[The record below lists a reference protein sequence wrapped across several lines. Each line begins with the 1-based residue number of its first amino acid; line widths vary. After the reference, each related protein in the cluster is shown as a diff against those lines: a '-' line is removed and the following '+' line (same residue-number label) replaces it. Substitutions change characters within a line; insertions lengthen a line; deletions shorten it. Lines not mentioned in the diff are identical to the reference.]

1 MIRINLLP
9 QAKKATTRAVAPAAP
24 GNTQAWAIGYG
35 VAALVWVAACLG
47 VYLLYDSQLEEEKA
61 TNAALQTQIDQLRS
75 KSAQLEEV
83 RARLAASQQ
92 LEEVVGQLH
101 RERTGPTRVLME
113 LSQIL
118 SPAPGGGPT
127 IDAEALEEL
136 RRDNPLAGF
145 NRSWDPR
152 RLWISSF
159 TETNGNCEIRGLGR
173 TNEDVAEFLRRLAL
187 SELFTDV
194 TLTKTQSSRVADLG
208 LTLIRFELTCQVS
221 Y

>member
-9 QAKKATTRAVAPAAP
+9 QAKKATRAAAPVTP
-24 GNTQAWAIGYG
+24 GNTQAWAIGYA
-35 VAALVWVAACLG
+35 VAAFVWVAALLG
-47 VYLLYDSQLEEEKA
+47 IYLLYDAELEEEQA

-83 RARLAASQQ
+83 QARLAESRR
-92 LEEVVGQLH
+92 LEEVVNELH

-118 SPAPGGGPT
+118 SPPPGGGPT
-127 IDAEALEEL
+127 IDPEALEEL

-152 RLWISSF
+152 RLWINTF
-159 TETNGNCEIRGLGR
+159 TETDGNCEINGLGR

-187 SELFTDV
+187 SDLFTNV
-194 TLTKTQSSRVADLG
+194 TLTKTQSRRVQDLG
-208 LTLIRFELTCQVS
+208 LTLISFELTCQVS

>member
-9 QAKKATTRAVAPAAP
+9 QAKKTAAVRAPVTP
-24 GNTQAWAIGYG
+24 GNTQAWAIGYA
-35 VAALVWVAACLG
+35 VAAFVWVAALLG
-47 VYLLYDSQLEEEKA
+47 IYLLYDAELQEEQA

-83 RARLAASQQ
+83 QARLAASQR
-92 LEEVVGQLH
+92 LEEVVGELH

-113 LSQIL
+113 LSKIL
-118 SPAPGGGPT
+118 SPPPAGGPT
-127 IDAEALEEL
+127 IDPDELEEM
-136 RRDNPLAGF
+136 RRENPLAGF

-152 RLWISSF
+152 RLWLGSF
-159 TETNGNCEIRGLGR
+159 TETDGNCQIRGLGR

-187 SELFTDV
+187 SDLFTNV
-194 TLTKTQSSRVADLG
+194 TLTKTQSSHVADLG
-208 LTLIRFELTCQVS
+208 LTLISFELTCQVS